1 VSRATALQ
9 PLRERL
15 LARGFTQRRGQFL
28 RGEDG
33 WQDWVGLNTASH
45 QTPVGVVLV
54 HPVMGVRIDAVEE
67 KMRELVP
74 ADGPDHRSTVPTVT
88 EPLRYLPTLASAPDH
103 EWYMSEDLDA
113 SADVAD
119 EIVARLDAAGEDYFA
134 AMRDRDAVLA
144 ALARL
149 AVNGFP
155 HALRWASAALVLG
168 RPEQAVAATEAG
180 LAELERTS
188 EWVAAA
194 YRPAMERLAVEV
206 GPRT

>member
-9 PLRERL
+9 PLHERL
-15 LARGFTQRRGQFL
+15 LARGFTRRRGQFL
-28 RGEDG
+28 RGADG

-45 QTPVGVVLV
+45 KTPVGVVLV
-54 HPVMGVRIDAVEE
+54 HPVAGVRVDAVEE
-67 KMRELVP
+67 KMWELVP
-74 ADGPDHRSTVPTVT
+74 ADTPDYRSTVPTVT
-88 EPLRYLPTLASAPDH
+88 EPLRYLPTLASMPDH

-119 EIVARLDAAGEDYFA
+119 EIVARLDTAGEDYFA
-134 AMRDRDAVLA
+134 AMRDPDTVLA

-149 AVNGFP
+149 AVNGLP
-155 HALRWASAALVLG
+155 YSLRWAAAALVLG
-168 RPEQAVAATEAG
+168 RHEQAVAATEAG

-188 EWVAAA
+188 EWAAAA

-206 GPRT
+206 GLRA